1 MFLQIICYSY
11 IYIYKCNFIFFK
23 SDYQGVFCFLLKK
36 VMTQNLKMSQEEKG
50 MKQTL
55 YVRHD

>member
-1 MFLQIICYSY
+1 MITH
-11 IYIYKCNFIFFK
+11 KCNFIYFK
-23 SDYQGVFCFLLKK
+23 SDYLGVFCFLLKK
-36 VMTQNLKMSQEEKG
+36 VMTQNLKMSQKEKG